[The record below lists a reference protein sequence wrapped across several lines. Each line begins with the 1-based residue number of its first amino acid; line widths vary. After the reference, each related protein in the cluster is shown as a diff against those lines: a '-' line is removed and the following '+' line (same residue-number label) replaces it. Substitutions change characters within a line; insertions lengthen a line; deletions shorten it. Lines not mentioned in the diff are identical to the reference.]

1 MQEYRKLQERTNE
14 DLVIEYQTT
23 HNEDLFRALLE
34 KNTGLLHIIVMDYR
48 IPKYE
53 IEDLLSES
61 YIALIKAVD
70 NFDPTRGVTFTTA
83 LKVFVRQHLN
93 RLYNEVTCQ
102 KRYNGMDPASY
113 EELVEIHKDD
123 VRGLDCDRFTQIE
136 VDEYLEGLE
145 SKDRYMVK
153 NTDRA
158 KGVCRAG
165 GGKAGD
171 SETSTTGST
180 AFSDRITGYL
190 QQKAGFYRS
199 SGVQEVGGMSEPRVR
214 YEDNL
219 YHYALQQEIASLERH
234 IHHDIDN
241 WEMDMSKELLDELK
255 DLEKKCRSVN
265 QRMKKD
271 IARNS

>member
-145 SKDRYMVK
+145 SKDRYMV
-153 NTDRA
+153 TLLLMGYSLSDCA
-158 KGVCRAG
+158 K
-165 GGKAGD
+165 
-171 SETSTTGST
+171 
-180 AFSDRITGYL
+180 AFNVANSSITWRI
-190 QQKAGFYRS
+190 KRK
-199 SGVQEVGGMSEPRVR
+199 R
-214 YEDNL
+214 
-219 YHYALQQEIASLERH
+219 
-234 IHHDIDN
+234 
-241 WEMDMSKELLDELK
+241 
-255 DLEKKCRSVN
+255 
-265 QRMKKD
+265 
-271 IARNS
+271 

>member
-14 DLVIEYQTT
+14 DLVREYQTT

-34 KNTGLLHIIVMDYR
+34 KNTGLLHIIVTDYR

-93 RLYNEVTCQ
+93 RLYTEATRQ

-145 SKDRYMVK
+145 AKDRYVV
-153 NTDRA
+153 TLLLSGDGF
-158 KGVCRAG
+158 KGYGLALVQAV
-165 GGKAGD
+165 ALI
-171 SETSTTGST
+171 
-180 AFSDRITGYL
+180 F
-190 QQKAGFYRS
+190 FYP
-199 SGVQEVGGMSEPRVR
+199 Q
-214 YEDNL
+214 
-219 YHYALQQEIASLERH
+219 
-234 IHHDIDN
+234 
-241 WEMDMSKELLDELK
+241 
-255 DLEKKCRSVN
+255 C
-265 QRMKKD
+265 
-271 IARNS
+271 